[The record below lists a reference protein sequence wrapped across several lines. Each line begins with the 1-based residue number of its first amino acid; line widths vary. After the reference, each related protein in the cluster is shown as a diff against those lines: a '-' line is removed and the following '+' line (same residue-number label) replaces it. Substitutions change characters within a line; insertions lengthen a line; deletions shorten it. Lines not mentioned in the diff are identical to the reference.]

1 MVAEAVAGAV
11 FVFALLAEW
20 IHLRRIRRLAPLAFG
35 PTRRPRAWVRGVPLA
50 RALAFAAVSWGLL
63 TLLTISPK
71 VHSRGEAFLGSSDY
85 KHLVLALDVSPSMR
99 LVDAG
104 PSGSQSRLQRSADLL
119 QSFFER
125 VTLEQYRISIV
136 AFYSGAKPVV
146 VDTRDAEVVRNILED
161 LPMHYAFRTGKTD
174 IFAGLE
180 KAAEISQPWNP
191 RSTIV
196 LLMSD
201 GDTVPAQGMPKMPAS
216 VSDIIVV
223 GVGDPTKGKF
233 IDGRQSRQDASTL
246 RQVATRLSGAYHNGN
261 EKHLP
266 TDLIRRVTADGDASP
281 FEKLTKRE
289 YALIAIGLGAALLA
303 LLPLVLHFL
312 GTGWRPGVRTA
323 LWSKRRVG

>member
-1 MVAEAVAGAV
+1 MVAEWVAGSVLV
-11 FVFALLAEW
+11 FSLLAEW
-20 IHLRRIRRLAPLAFG
+20 IHWRRVRRLAPLAFG
-35 PTRRPRAWVRGVPLA
+35 PSRRARAWVRAVPLL
-50 RALAFAAVSWGLL
+50 RAAAFGAASWGLV
-63 TLLTISPK
+63 TLLTITPK
-71 VHSRGEAFLGSSDY
+71 VHSRGEAFLAGEDY

-104 PSGSQSRLQRSADLL
+104 PSGVQSRLQRSADLL

-125 VTLEQYRISIV
+125 VALEQYRISIV
-136 AFYSGAKPVV
+136 AFYNGAKPVV

-180 KAAEISQPWNP
+180 KAAEIALPWNP

-216 VSDIIVV
+216 VSDILVV
-223 GVGDPTKGKF
+223 GVGDPSKGKF
-233 IDGRQSRQDASTL
+233 IDGRQSRQDTSTL
-246 RQVATRLSGAYHNGN
+246 RQVATRLSGSYHNGN

-266 TDLIRRVTADGDASP
+266 TDLIRRVSAGGEASA
-281 FEKLTKRE
+281 FEKLTRRE
-289 YALIAIGLGAALLA
+289 YALIAVALGAAILA
-303 LLPLVLHFL
+303 LLPLALHYV
-312 GTGWRPGVRTA
+312 GTAWRPGVRTV